1 MELRPLKVGASRS
14 RGLLLVDWSDGH
26 HSEYRFA
33 DLRAACPCAQC
44 RGEPGRPAPIR
55 IPLNTPE
62 STQLERV
69 DSVGNYA
76 IQLAWKDGHSF
87 GIYTW
92 EYLRELCPCGEH
104 TRVDN

>member
-1 MELRPLKVGASRS
+1 M
-14 RGLLLVDWSDGH
+14 
-26 HSEYRFA
+26 
-33 DLRAACPCAQC
+33 
-44 RGEPGRPAPIR
+44 
-55 IPLNTPE
+55 
-62 STQLERV
+62 QLERV

-104 TRVDN
+104 TRVAG